1 MVQKTTIAVACN
13 KLLPY
18 VPYFLLYCLLS
29 VCARDAVTLLQSWGC
44 WYVDKAARQSVGAG
58 GTEAHWTSV
67 GVESRS
73 AADYTAESN

>member
-1 MVQKTTIAVACN
+1 MQQTPPICSIFPSVLCI
-13 KLLPY
+13 
-18 VPYFLLYCLLS
+18 LS

-58 GTEAHWTSV
+58 GTEAHWASV